1 MKPTRK
7 QFSRA
12 LYAAY
17 DGPAKETLVQY
28 LESAGHTIVNTEE
41 NYSVDVVSQKKDYT
55 YFNEAEVKVAWTG
68 DWPTHWEDIRIPE
81 RKGKLLT
88 KYEGE
93 NGVLNFYIFRK
104 DMKQAWRIKD
114 TSLTHERLR
123 EARGRNILKGEQ
135 FYHIPYTEA
144 ELINVGELAA

>member
-1 MKPTRK
+1 MGTRK

-12 LYAAY
+12 LYEAY
-17 DGPAKETLVQY
+17 DAPAKEKLAEY
-28 LESAGHTIVNTEE
+28 LTGAGHKITDMKE
-41 NYSVDVVSQKKDYT
+41 NYNVDIVSTKKDYT
-55 YFNEAEVKVAWTG
+55 YFNEAEVKLAWKG
-68 DWPTHWEDIRIPE
+68 DWPTDWKDIRIPE
-81 RKGKLLT
+81 RKGRLLE

-114 TSLTHERLR
+114 TSLTKERLR
-123 EARGRNILKGEQ
+123 EAHGRNILKGEL

-144 ELINVGELAA
+144 ELINVA